1 MKSISTLILMLL
13 LSSNLIVGQGY
24 VIEYKVSE
32 RANQKKGMLYVDEKQ
47 SIYRTF
53 SLGSNSS
60 GNSTQSKPDNEV
72 IADAMKNVEA
82 KRATVNTTNKPILY
96 RNLSAENTVIF
107 VESFIPQRPVVEDT
121 WAIQHWQISTE
132 TKQLGKY
139 NCVKATGAFRGREY
153 TVWFAKEL
161 PISAGP
167 WKLAGLPGIILEAE
181 SVDGFYKF
189 TFVNLTKAT
198 SIPEDLN
205 HPIKG
210 TPITY
215 NDYLVEANK
224 HYQTDVNTIYE
235 ETSKGFMAKFL
246 GASTSPVSMNI
257 NHIEKGLEKK
267 YTSSKIS
274 N

>member
-1 MKSISTLILMLL
+1 MKSVIPAMLLLL
-13 LSSNLIVGQGY
+13 LSSSLILGQGY

-32 RANQKKGMLYVDEKQ
+32 RANQETGMLYVDKKQ

-53 SLGSNSS
+53 PLS
-60 GNSTQSKPDNEV
+60 GKKSGDTKKSQPDNKV
-72 IADAMKNVEA
+72 VADAMKNVEA
-82 KRATVNTTNKPILY
+82 KRTTVNKTNKSILY
-96 RNLSAENTVIF
+96 RNLSSKNTVVY
-107 VESFIPQRPVVEDT
+107 VESFIPQRPVVKDT
-121 WAIQHWQISTE
+121 QAIQNWRISKE

-153 TVWFAKEL
+153 TVWFTKDI

-181 SVDGFYKF
+181 TRDGLYKF
-189 TFVNLTKAT
+189 TFVSLTKST
-198 SIPEDLN
+198 SIPENLN

-210 TPITY
+210 TAITY
-215 NDYLVEANK
+215 DDYLMKANK
-224 HYQTDVNTIYE
+224 HYQADVNAIYE

-267 YTSSKIS
+267 YTSSKTTD
-274 N
+274 